1 MAEILSA
8 EAAVEK
14 IKDGDT
20 LALSGSGGGVCEPT
34 CLLKKLGKRYLE
46 EGKPKGITIIHAG
59 GLGDKDTYGTDALAH
74 EGLVRRDIGGHWA
87 MAPGMAELAL
97 QEKIEAYNL
106 PQGVISQMYGAVAGH
121 KPGVITKTGLYTF
134 VDPRIEGGKMNR
146 SAREEL
152 VELIKL
158 RGEDWLFY
166 PSIPIQAAFI
176 RGTSADTRG
185 NISCEE
191 EAARMDTL
199 HIAQAAHNSGGIV
212 IAQVKYLT
220 EEGTIRAKDVVV
232 PGIYVD
238 YIVIDPEQKQTCITG
253 YDPALAGN
261 TRVPLESLEPLPL
274 NSRKIVARR
283 AAAELASMDNAVINL
298 GVGMPSGI
306 AAVAAEEG
314 WLDRLTF
321 TVEQGIVGGM
331 PVGGIIFGCSY
342 NPDAIMCQAD
352 QFNFYDGG
360 GLDCCFLGAAQIDE
374 EGNVNSSKT
383 GHLLSGCGGAI
394 NISQNTPKVVFCLTF
409 TAKGFQADIEDEV
422 LKIRQEGTTRKFVSR
437 VDQIT
442 FSGKY
447 ARENGQQVW
456 YITERAVFRL
466 TEEGMTLI
474 EIAPGIDLQKD
485 ILEQMD
491 FVPVISKNL
500 KAMDSALFSSSGG
513 R

>member
-1 MAEILSA
+1 MAKVLSVK
-8 EAAVEK
+8 EAIEK

-34 CLLKKLGKRYLE
+34 YILKELGKHYMETQSPRGL
-46 EGKPKGITIIHAG
+46 TILHAG

-74 EGLVRRDIGGHWA
+74 EGLVKRDIGGHWA
-87 MAPGMAELAL
+87 MAPHMAELAL
-97 QEKIEAYNL
+97 QEKVEAYNL
-106 PQGVISQMYGAVAGH
+106 PQGVISQLYGAIAGH

-134 VDPRIEGGKMNR
+134 VDPRIEGGRMNK
-146 SAREEL
+146 SAQEDL
-152 VELIKL
+152 VEIIGIN
-158 RGEDWLFY
+158 GEDWLLYHSF
-166 PSIPIQAAFI
+166 PIQVGLI
-176 RGTSADTRG
+176 RGTAADTKG

-191 EAARMDTL
+191 EAAKMDAL

-220 EEGTIRAKDVVV
+220 EAKTIRAKDVLV

-238 YIVIDPEQKQTCITG
+238 YIVVCPEQKQTCITD
-253 YDPALAGN
+253 YNPALAGN
-261 TRVPLESLEPLPL
+261 TRIPLESLDTLPF
-274 NSRKIVARR
+274 NSRKIIARR
-283 AAAELASMDNAVINL
+283 AARELEGKENAVINL

-314 WLDRLTF
+314 WLERLTF

-331 PVGGIIFGCSY
+331 PVGGVIFGCAY

-360 GLDCCFLGAAQIDE
+360 GLDCCFLGAAQIDA
-374 EGNVNSSKT
+374 EGNVNSSKA
-383 GHLLSGCGGAI
+383 GQLLSGCGGAI
-394 NISQNTPKVVFCLTF
+394 NISQNTSKVVFCLTF
-409 TAKGFQADIEDEV
+409 TAKGLSAEINSGK
-422 LKIRQEGTTRKFVSR
+422 LKVIQEGSTRKFVSK

-447 ARENGQQVW
+447 AREKCQEVL
-456 YITERAVFRL
+456 YITERAVFEL
-466 TEEGMTLI
+466 TERGVTLT
-474 EIAPGIDLQKD
+474 EIAPGVDLERD
-485 ILEQMD
+485 ILGQMN
-491 FVPVISKNL
+491 FTPVISENL
-500 KAMDSALFSSSGG
+500 KIMDVDLF